1 MLRWFG
7 ALGTCVCLAG
17 CAVGPNFVQPPSPEV
32 DRYTVAA
39 LPAKSPGKAQPFVV
53 AEDVP
58 TRWWSAFRS
67 ESLDRLVRA
76 TVVRNPTLQAADA
89 AIKVAHF
96 NALAQRGLFFPQVSA
111 SYGPSTQLSSN
122 NEASDAPQQRLSL
135 HTAQLNIAYTFDI
148 WGGNARAVES
158 LDAVTEQQQF
168 LLEATH
174 LTLTANVVTAA
185 IGEASL
191 RGQIAATKK
200 IVAIERDI
208 LGILKSQFEAGQA
221 AQVDV
226 LTQEAALAQVEQTL
240 PPLEKQLA
248 IQRDL
253 LTALAGNYSAAQV
266 PERFELARLS
276 LPRNIPVLVPST
288 LVRRRPDVRAAE
300 ANLHAVSAQVGVA
313 VAARLPNISVG
324 ASTAGASATNF
335 AQLFAPGTGFY
346 LLAANATQPIID
358 GMTLLHKQRA
368 AEAAL
373 EQADAQY
380 RQAVISALQ
389 NVADALQSLQHDAA
403 LVRAAAKSEAAAKA
417 SLDIIRKQLALG
429 QVNQVVVLNAQQ
441 TYLNASIAHVQ
452 AEATRLSDAAALF
465 MAIGGSWPAGCG
477 TDWRSCV
484 LDDLPVTA
492 ALQ

>member
-1 MLRWFG
+1 M
-7 ALGTCVCLAG
+7 
-17 CAVGPNFVQPPSPEV
+17 
-32 DRYTVAA
+32 
-39 LPAKSPGKAQPFVV
+39 
-53 AEDVP
+53 
-58 TRWWSAFRS
+58 
-67 ESLDRLVRA
+67 
-76 TVVRNPTLQAADA
+76 
-89 AIKVAHF
+89 
-96 NALAQRGLFFPQVSA
+96 
-111 SYGPSTQLSSN
+111 
-122 NEASDAPQQRLSL
+122 
-135 HTAQLNIAYTFDI
+135 
-148 WGGNARAVES
+148 
-158 LDAVTEQQQF
+158 
-168 LLEATH
+168 
-174 LTLTANVVTAA
+174 
-185 IGEASL
+185 
-191 RGQIAATKK
+191 
-200 IVAIERDI
+200 
-208 LGILKSQFEAGQA
+208 
-221 AQVDV
+221 
-226 LTQEAALAQVEQTL
+226 

-346 LLAANATQPIID
+346 LLAANATHPIID

-441 TYLNASIAHVQ
+441 TYLNASITHVQ